1 MERYIDKFLN
11 YLKIEKNYSEHT
23 LINYT
28 IDLKYFSSFVG
39 EKPIEEIN
47 HLDIRRFLAEL
58 KTKNF
63 SKKTVA
69 RRVSCLRSFFKFLVR
84 EGYIKNNPA
93 LGMRAPKLDKK
104 LPLFLTVD
112 EVAKLIES
120 AENDLSGLR
129 DRAIM
134 ETIYSTGMRISE
146 LVGLD
151 VEDIDFIG
159 GAVKVRG
166 KGKKERF
173 VPIGDRALRAIK
185 TYLESRFPVF
195 KEHKAVF
202 LNNRGRRITVR
213 GVRLIL
219 DKYVRRTALR
229 EKISPHALRH
239 SFATHL
245 LERGADLRAV
255 QELLG
260 HANLSTT
267 QIYTHVTAE
276 RLKAVYEKAH
286 PRA

>member
-1 MERYIDKFLN
+1 MERYIEKFLN

-28 IDLKYFSSFVG
+28 IDLRYFSSFF
-39 EKPIEEIN
+39 KDKSIEEIN
-47 HLDIRRFLAEL
+47 HLDVRRFLAEL
-58 KTKNF
+58 KARNL

-84 EGYIKNNPA
+84 EGYIKSNPA
-93 LGMRAPKLDKK
+93 LGIRAPKLDKK

-112 EVAKLIES
+112 EVTKLIES
-120 AENDLSGLR
+120 TDNDLSGLR
-129 DRAIM
+129 DRAVM

-173 VPIGDRALRAIK
+173 VPIGDRALKAIK
-185 TYLESRFPVF
+185 NYLEARLPFF
-195 KEHKAVF
+195 KEQKAVF

-229 EKISPHALRH
+229 EKISPHTLRH

-260 HANLSTT
+260 HVNLSTT